1 MGGLLAEGRA
11 KDCLG
16 VGYEGA
22 IKVDRQAD
30 RDRNGAG
37 GDRRARWGREKE
49 GDGEE
54 QREREGER
62 ETGMGRGRERGR
74 GGGEGESLMREGTQ
88 KEIWVAGAPFM
99 RSKHW
104 RTWQQL
110 V

>member
-54 QREREGER
+54 QSHR
-62 ETGMGRGRERGR
+62 
-74 GGGEGESLMREGTQ
+74 
-88 KEIWVAGAPFM
+88 
-99 RSKHW
+99 
-104 RTWQQL
+104 
-110 V
+110 